1 MFYIGSNVYNWP
13 LEAQRGLVDG
23 MFGRTQLIRF
33 MSLRLFY
40 SLKDMKF
47 AFVSL
52 LIRSMS
58 GLLMWLKKIHGLM
71 VIVSNLDD
79 KCVCD

>member
-23 MFGRTQLIRF
+23 MFGRMQLIRF
-33 MSLRLFY
+33 MNLRFY
-40 SLKDMKF
+40 SSKDMKF

-58 GLLMWLKKIHGLM
+58 RLLMWLKKIRGLM
-71 VIVSNLDD
+71 AIVSNLDD
-79 KCVCD
+79 KCACD